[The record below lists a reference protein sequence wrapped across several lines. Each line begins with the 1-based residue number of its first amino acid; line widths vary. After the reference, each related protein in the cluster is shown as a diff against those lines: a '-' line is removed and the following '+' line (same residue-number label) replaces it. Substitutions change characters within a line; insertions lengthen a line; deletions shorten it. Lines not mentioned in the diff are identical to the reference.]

1 MKVSTRA
8 RYALRAMMDL
18 AMHNDAG
25 PVLVKNIAGRQRI
38 SGHYLEQILISLKVA
53 GLVSSVRGAGGGF
66 SLSRHPSQIR
76 LSEIMQVVEGTMAP
90 VGCVDVPEKYPR
102 SSFCAARD
110 VWVEVKK
117 AVDGV
122 LESFTLQDIVDRQR
136 EREAQIVGQGND
148 VEDMITNLACEEQ

>member
-18 AMHNDAG
+18 AMHNDG
-25 PVLVKNIAGRQRI
+25 RPVLVKNIAERQKI

-66 SLSRHPSQIR
+66 YLARQPSLIR
-76 LSEIMQVVEGTMAP
+76 LSEIMQVVEGTTAP
-90 VGCVDVPEKYPR
+90 VACVDVPDRYAR

-122 LESFTLQDIVDRQR
+122 LESFTLEDIVNRQR
-136 EREAQIVGQGND
+136 EREAFFAGQGKDGTTVNN
-148 VEDMITNLACEEQ
+148 IACEEQ